1 MLKKFSVVV
10 VQSDYSVSSL
20 SLLEIKKEREKREIE
35 LDKLNP
41 STKLKILFLIFSQ
54 ESVMEGKINRM
65 LYKFLM

>member
-1 MLKKFSVVV
+1 M